1 MSFVVKR
8 SEKMKFIIG
17 LGNPGKKYSA
27 TRHNLGFTV
36 LDNFA
41 VGNSLDWKNYK
52 DLAAVSLC
60 GGFIVVKPALFMN
73 KSGSAVAPL
82 VKKYNPDSTDILV
95 VHDDMDIDSGRIRIK
110 KGGSSGGHN
119 GVQSIIEALGTDQ
132 FSRIR
137 IGIGRPPEGS
147 DAVDFV
153 LSNFTKEES
162 ALMKPVI
169 SRASE
174 AVSVFIE
181 SGLQKAMNLF
191 NGRD

>member
-1 MSFVVKR
+1 MIKQ

-36 LDNFA
+36 LDDFA
-41 VGNSLDWKNYK
+41 ARNSIDWKNYK
-52 DLAAVSLC
+52 DRADISLC
-60 GGFIVVKPALFMN
+60 SDFIVVKPALFMN
-73 KSGSAVAPL
+73 KSGAAVAPL
-82 VKKYNPDSTDILV
+82 VKKYNPDFRDIMV
-95 VHDDMDIDSGRIRIK
+95 VHDDMDIEPGRIRIK

-119 GVQSIIEALGTDQ
+119 GVQSLIEALGTDQ
-132 FSRIR
+132 FSRMR
-137 IGIGRPPEGS
+137 IGIGRPPES
-147 DAVDFV
+147 FDAVDFV

-162 ALMKPVI
+162 ALMGPVF

-191 NGRD
+191 NRRN